1 MSDFHLV
8 DPQGWVYDIQSVYSG
23 YIGYFQHH
31 GVPWHDRTWGQ
42 FFETFEQFL
51 AFSWPVITVTDAR
64 TGRAHI
70 VTRMNSITSFLKMIK
85 MRFGEALPQVD
96 NILLVKPLE
105 TSQRHLRHVNDWPSY
120 KKLHSALPA
129 VALAALKTRV
139 RGGDPNAIREL
150 WATRDKTFLAID
162 FECLERHDRSYTEWG
177 YAAIR
182 SSHLQAVG
190 AWPPV
195 PSTNYRKGHYIVA
208 EYAGTM
214 NKTSPSLS
222 WQYAFGESQVIPKA
236 KMPRIIQSVLS
247 GLVSPD
253 SDTVANNVVLVGHGV
268 QALMQRLEDMKIQ
281 LPNNILVLD
290 IAYFERTLFVT
301 GERGSMVDRKSGR
314 ARVPESLLSLGSLL
328 HSFGIGLPCVLHN
341 AGNDAFMTLVT
352 FQRMV
357 GMGGAVPVAVHAAA
371 AKDTGT
377 GRGTGEGKGKGGVPN
392 GNGGQGHVKRAAT
405 IAARFFRP
413 GGTRPNLAKNG
424 NGNANTNGNGKGNGQ
439 DRVPQTHV
447 SHLSADG
454 VDELGINV
462 NTTGKRASVL
472 STWTSPLL
480 LPTDKRAK
488 KRASQGS
495 LGGNNG
501 KWLSPSTMLPGQR
514 RHSAM
519 ILRSVNEGEKG
530 E

>member
-1 MSDFHLV
+1 MILTGIAF
-8 DPQGWVYDIQSVYSG
+8 QVYSG

-105 TSQRHLRHVNDWPSY
+105 TSQRHLRHVNDWPTY

-208 EYAGTM
+208 EYAGKM

-268 QALMQRLEDMKIQ
+268 QALMQRLEDMKIK

-341 AGNDAFMTLVT
+341 AGNDAFMSLVT

-357 GMGGAVPVAVHAAA
+357 GMGGAVPVGVHAAA
-371 AKDTGT
+371 AKGT
-377 GRGTGEGKGKGGVPN
+377 GTGEGKGKGEVPN

-413 GGTRPNLAKNG
+413 LG
-424 NGNANTNGNGKGNGQ
+424 

-454 VDELGINV
+454 VDEMGINV

-488 KRASQGS
+488 RASQGS
-495 LGGNNG
+495 LGGSSG
-501 KWLSPSTMLPGQR
+501 KWLSPPTTLPGQR